1 MIPRA
6 SRTPVAQA
14 RFLPT
19 SWLGTGAV
27 ISFTDGPRIPI
38 RATLCWNFRETDNT
52 TKISVFCVGARY
64 KQTRKIQNTEIET
77 L

>member
-1 MIPRA
+1 M
-6 SRTPVAQA
+6 AQA

-27 ISFTDGPRIPI
+27 MSFTDGPRIPI

-64 KQTRKIQNTEIET
+64 KHVKDTKHKDRDVVKLGMWIP
-77 L
+77 